1 MCLCCREDQ
10 KIILVDGLVVFLG
23 NSCEYARYL
32 MKKMTIIDGI
42 IALIALLGIV
52 AGVAF
57 VRRKCAKKER
67 LQNFEANKGSVNTLD
82 AVYDTLLETD
92 LEHRAPIVEKTKEVK
107 VKLKNKTYWS
117 VKGSL
122 IISSI
127 VIAVFAIVIAVVS
140 IAGQRAYKSRKDIEE
155 QKNISDQL
163 IIVDE
168 QRNYES
174 KQVKEINSRLDSIDA
189 HIKTLRPSK
198 PVVSKKKTK

>member
-1 MCLCCREDQ
+1 
-10 KIILVDGLVVFLG
+10 
-23 NSCEYARYL
+23 

-57 VRRKCAKKER
+57 VRRKGAKKER
-67 LQNFEANKGSVNTLD
+67 LQNFEANKGSLNTLD

-198 PVVSKKKTK
+198 PVVSNKKTK

>member
-1 MCLCCREDQ
+1 
-10 KIILVDGLVVFLG
+10 
-23 NSCEYARYL
+23 

-92 LEHRAPIVEKTKEVK
+92 LEHRGPIVEKTKEVK

>member
-1 MCLCCREDQ
+1 
-10 KIILVDGLVVFLG
+10 
-23 NSCEYARYL
+23 

-67 LQNFEANKGSVNTLD
+67 LQNLEANKGSLNTLD

-92 LEHRAPIVEKTKEVK
+92 LEHRAPIAEKTKEVK

-155 QKNISDQL
+155 LKNISDQL